1 MRLRLLGRAR
11 PAPDRGVRE
20 DHAGIDGSFRL
31 LRLKEGV
38 TVAHHEAQLTS
49 RLISH
54 VKEIQVCEVR
64 YGVIRAR
71 ALTPREWPAFIEKV
85 SGET

>member
-1 MRLRLLGRAR
+1 M
-11 PAPDRGVRE
+11 
-20 DHAGIDGSFRL
+20 
-31 LRLKEGV
+31 
-38 TVAHHEAQLTS
+38 AHHEAQLTS